1 MVLKRR
7 NKYSLV
13 LMAAIFATGF
23 SGIVAEYLLS
33 TLATYFLGDSIFQW
47 TMIVSTMMFTM
58 GVGSRISK
66 YFTTNLLVKFLTL
79 EFILSLTV
87 AFAPIIVYTL
97 SAYTDALGVFIY
109 GFSMLIGTLI
119 GMEIPLVTRINGE
132 YEALKTNISNV
143 LEKDYYGSLLG
154 GVFFAFIGI
163 PLLGLSYTPFLLGFV
178 NFAVA
183 ILVFFYL
190 NTLIAPQPKRL
201 FNITGLG
208 IFILLMAGVYF
219 ANPIIKYGEQKK
231 YLDKV
236 VYAKQTKY
244 QRIVMTQWKDE
255 YWLYLNGNLQ
265 LSTIDE
271 VMYHEPLV
279 HPAMQLH
286 PHPQNILVLGGGD
299 GCAVREILKYN
310 SVENVTLVDLDPA
323 MTKLGLDHP
332 VWTAQNGNA
341 LKDPKV
347 EVINKDGF
355 LFLANQKQ
363 FYDVIIVDLPDP
375 KTVELNRLYSQKF
388 YRIAYKHLRP
398 NGVLITQ
405 AGSPYFATRA
415 FNCIFETMTSADFKT
430 VALHNQILS
439 LGEWGWVLGVKTNQD
454 FDVKDKMQR
463 LDFKDVDTEWINQEA
478 MQLITSFGKNIF
490 PIEADSVDIN
500 RIHDPVLY
508 KYYLDGN
515 WDLY

>member
-1 MVLKRR
+1 
-7 NKYSLV
+7 
-13 LMAAIFATGF
+13 MAAIFATGF

-47 TMIVSTMMFTM
+47 TLIVSTMMFTM

-66 YFTTNLLVKFLTL
+66 YFTSNLLVKFLTL
-79 EFILSLTV
+79 EFILSITV

-132 YEALKTNISNV
+132 YEELKTNISNV

-154 GVFFAFIGI
+154 GVFFAFVGI
-163 PLLGLSYTPFLLGFV
+163 PFLGLSYTPFLLGFV
-178 NFAVA
+178 NFSVA
-183 ILVFFYL
+183 ILVFIYL
-190 NTLIAPQPKRL
+190 NKLIPKKPKIL
-201 FNITGLG
+201 FNVAVSL
-208 IFILLMAGVYF
+208 IFILLTAGAF
-219 ANPIIKYGEQKK
+219 LAEPIIKYGEQKK

-236 VYAKQTKY
+236 VFAKQTKY

-279 HPAMQLH
+279 HPAMSLH
-286 PHPQNILVLGGGD
+286 PYPQNILVLGGGD
-299 GCAVREILKYN
+299 GCAVREILKYK
-310 SVENVTLVDLDPA
+310 SVENVSLVDLDPE
-323 MTKLGLDHP
+323 MTKLGLKHP
-332 VWTAQNGNA
+332 VWTAQNNNA
-341 LKDPKV
+341 LKNPKV
-347 EVINKDGF
+347 EIINKDGF
-355 LFLANQKQ
+355 SFLANQKT

-375 KTVELNRLYSQKF
+375 KTVELNRLYSLEF
-388 YRIAYKHLRP
+388 YQIAYKHLRP
-398 NGVLITQ
+398 NGIIISQ

-415 FNCIFETMTSADFKT
+415 FNCIFETMKAANFKT
-430 VALHNQILS
+430 VAMHNQILS
-439 LGEWGWVLGVKTNQD
+439 LGEWGWVLGSKTESDINLKQ
-454 FDVKDKMQR
+454 KLQS
-463 LDFKDVDTEWINQEA
+463 LDFNGLKTEWINKEA

-490 PIEADSVDIN
+490 PIKTDSVIVN
-500 RIHDPVLY
+500 RIHEPVLY

>member
-132 YEALKTNISNV
+132 YEELKTNISNV

-178 NFAVA
+178 NFVVA
-183 ILVFFYL
+183 ILVLIYL
-190 NTLIAPQPKRL
+190 NKLIAPQPKRL

-208 IFILLMAGVYF
+208 IFILLLAGVYF

-310 SVENVTLVDLDPA
+310 SVENITLVDLDPA
-323 MTKLGLDHP
+323 MTKLGLAHP

-355 LFLANQKQ
+355 SFLANQKQ

-375 KTVELNRLYSQKF
+375 KTVELNRLYSQEF
-388 YRIAYKHLRP
+388 YRIAYRHLRP
-398 NGVLITQ
+398 NGIFITQ

-439 LGEWGWVLGVKTNQD
+439 LGEWGWVLGVKTDQD
-454 FDVKDKMQR
+454 FDVKAKMQSI
-463 LDFKDVDTEWINQEA
+463 DFEDIETEWINQEA

-508 KYYLDGN
+508 KYYLEGN

>member
-1 MVLKRR
+1 MLQKLK
-7 NKYSLV
+7 NTYSFV

-66 YFTTNLLVKFLTL
+66 FFTTNLLVKFLTL

-97 SAYTDALGVFIY
+97 SAYTDSLAVFIY

-132 YEALKTNISNV
+132 YEELKTNISNV

-154 GVFFAFIGI
+154 GVFFAFVGI
-163 PLLGLSYTPFLLGFV
+163 PFLGLSYTPFLLGFV

-190 NTLIAPQPKRL
+190 NNLIAPKPKRL
-201 FNITGLG
+201 FNMSGLG
-208 IFILLMAGVYF
+208 IFILLVAGVIF
-219 ANPIIKYGEQKK
+219 ADPIIKYGEQKK

-236 VYAKQTKY
+236 VYAKQSKY

-279 HPAMQLH
+279 HPAMALH
-286 PHPQNILVLGGGD
+286 PNPQKVLVLGGGD
-299 GCAVREILKYN
+299 GCAVREILKYPTVQKV
-310 SVENVTLVDLDPA
+310 SLVDLDPA
-323 MTKLGLDHP
+323 MTHLGLEHP
-332 VWTAQNGNA
+332 VWTAQNGHA

-347 EVINKDGF
+347 EVINEDGF
-355 LFLANQKQ
+355 SFLANQKK

-375 KTVELNRLYSQKF
+375 KTVELNRLYSQEF
-388 YRIAYKHLRP
+388 YQIAHKHLRP

-415 FNCIFETMTSADFKT
+415 FNCIFETMKAADFKT

-439 LGEWGWVLGVKTNQD
+439 LGEWGWVLGVKTEQD
-454 FDVKDKMQR
+454 LDVKAKIQR
-463 LDFKDVDTEWINQEA
+463 LDFEGIETRWINQEA

-490 PIEADSVDIN
+490 PVESDSVEIN